1 MISSLKLLQKGRKE
15 EGRLQNVS
23 EWDQPSMAAG
33 GENPMKWKNK
43 TGVGGSEKSEEQD
56 AKCLLL

>member
-1 MISSLKLLQKGRKE
+1 MCPNGISPAWQ
-15 EGRLQNVS
+15 Q
-23 EWDQPSMAAG
+23 G
-33 GENPMKWKNK
+33 GENPLKWKNK